1 MSVDDVGMSVD
12 VVMSVDET
20 TRTCAPERPGPTPE
34 AEERP

>member
-1 MSVDDVGMSVD
+1 MSVDDVG
-12 VVMSVDET
+12 MSVDET